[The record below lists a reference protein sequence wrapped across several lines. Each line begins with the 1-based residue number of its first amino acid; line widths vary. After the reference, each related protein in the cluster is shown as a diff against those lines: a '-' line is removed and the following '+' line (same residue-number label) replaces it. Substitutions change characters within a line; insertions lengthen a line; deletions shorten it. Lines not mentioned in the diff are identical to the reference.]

1 MLDSIRSF
9 FETVQNFPDVPLLL
23 MRLVVALVFIVAA
36 RNKLKDV
43 PEFAKGNGLPLPIAW
58 LTIFAEFSAGIGF
71 ALGILPQVGALIIMG
86 IMSGSMF
93 FHIVKWKSKY
103 WAASGGWEYD
113 LMLFTMASVILIT
126 GGGDIAL
133 YTMV

>member
-1 MLDSIRSF
+1 MFESIRSF
-9 FETVQNFPDVPLLL
+9 FESVQEYPDLPLLL
-23 MRLVVALVFIVAA
+23 MRLVVGFVFVIAA

-43 PEFAKGNGLPLPIAW
+43 PEFAKGNDLPLPVAW
-58 LTIFAEFSAGIGF
+58 LTVFAEFAAGIGI
-71 ALGILPQVGALIIMG
+71 ALGILTQVAALIIMG
-86 IMSGSMF
+86 LMVGSMF

-113 LMLFTMASVILIT
+113 LMLFTMASVVLIT

-133 YTMV
+133 YPMV

>member
-9 FETVQNFPDVPLLL
+9 FETVQDFPDIPLLL
-23 MRLVVALVFIVAA
+23 MRVVVGLVFVVAA

-43 PEFAKGNGLPLPIAW
+43 AEFAKGNGLPVPIAW
-58 LTIFAEFSAGIGF
+58 LSIFAEIAGGVGI
-71 ALGILPQVGALIIMG
+71 ALGILPQVAALIIMG
-86 IMSGSMF
+86 LMSGSMY

-113 LMLFTMASVILIT
+113 LMLFTMASVILVT

-133 YTMV
+133 YTML

>member
-9 FETVQNFPDVPLLL
+9 FETIQDFPDVPLLL

-43 PEFAKGNGLPLPIAW
+43 PEFAKGNGLPVPIAW
-58 LTIFAEFSAGIGF
+58 LTISAEFAAGVGF
-71 ALGILPQVGALIIMG
+71 ALGILPQVAALIIMG
-86 IMSGSMF
+86 LMSGSMF

-113 LMLFTMASVILIT
+113 LMLFTMASVILVT

>member
-1 MLDSIRSF
+1 MFESIRSL
-9 FETVQNFPDVPLLL
+9 FESVQEYPDLPLLL
-23 MRLVVALVFIVAA
+23 MRLVVGLVFVVAA

-43 PEFAKGNGLPLPIAW
+43 AAFAKGNDLPIPVAW
-58 LTIFAEFSAGIGF
+58 LTMFAEFTAGVGIG
-71 ALGILPQVGALIIMG
+71 LGVLTQVAALIIMG
-86 IMSGSMF
+86 LMAGSMF

-113 LMLFTMASVILIT
+113 LMLFTMASVILVT

-133 YTMV
+133 YQML

>member
-9 FETVQNFPDVPLLL
+9 FETVQDFPDLPLLL
-23 MRLVVALVFIVAA
+23 MRLVMALVFIIAA

-43 PEFAKGNGLPLPIAW
+43 PGFAKGNDLPVPVAW
-58 LTIFAEFSAGIGF
+58 LTVFAEFAAGVGL
-71 ALGILPQVGALIIMG
+71 ALGILPQAAALIVMLV
-86 IMSGSMF
+86 MTGSMF
-93 FHIVKWKSKY
+93 SHIVKWKSKY

-113 LMLFTMASVILIT
+113 LMLFTMASVILVT

-133 YTMV
+133 YTMF